1 MIAKEMGITIR
12 INNVDLEL
20 EIEKELQLIQD
31 NDLFPAS
38 PETNEKHLTNKIP
51 CIAIMGHVD
60 HGKTTLLDHL
70 RSSFVADGEAGGITQ
85 HIAAFSVNVLG
96 EKMTFL
102 DTPGHAA
109 FAAIRERGAS
119 VVDRVIVVVA
129 ADDGVMPQT
138 IQSVEFAKKSNT
150 PITFVITKT
159 DRKGSDLDRVTAQI
173 RNYFDSEDVFPISA
187 KTGEGVEEMLMFLQE
202 SIEEQNLKAA
212 KAGDAEG
219 YILET
224 QAPKT
229 GLGHLSTILVKRG
242 ELKSGQHVIAG
253 THIAKVRQLFDE
265 KMKKI
270 KKLGPGEFGLVVGFK
285 SRPDP
290 GSSENVEFDKEI
302 MRIQRAHLDLMIQA
316 KKLQALEIQKEKSFQ
331 FLVKGDV
338 SGSVEAIID
347 AISKYEPEDDEPM
360 MSVVNFDVG
369 SISTADI
376 KEASSASPKL
386 QIINFNQQI
395 SPKILT
401 ESKEN
406 GIKIYDSNV
415 IYHLMNEIEADLADA
430 MPLDILEEESG
441 EAEVLKV
448 FQKGVNPGDKKE
460 GLFAGCVIR

>member
-12 INNVDLEL
+12 INNLDLEL
-20 EIEKELQLIQD
+20 EIEKELQFIQD

-38 PETNEKHLTNKIP
+38 PKTNEKNLGTKIP

-138 IQSVEFAKKSNT
+138 IQSVNFAKKSNT

-159 DRKGSDLDRVTAQI
+159 DRKGADLDRVTAQI
-173 RNYFDSEDVFPISA
+173 RNYFDSENVFPISA
-187 KTGEGVEEMLMFLQE
+187 KTGEGVEEMLLFLQE

-219 YILET
+219 FILET

-229 GLGHLSTILVKRG
+229 GLGLLSTILVKRG

-253 THIAKVRQLFDE
+253 THVAKIRQLFDE

-290 GSSENVEFDKEI
+290 GAYFQATKKSLAEKAKKFRELEARKQFEMQYNIDNDSSENLEFDKEI
-302 MRIQRAHLDLMIQA
+302 MRRKVEKGYYRLSTVQRAHLDLMIQA
-316 KKLQALEIQKEKSFQ
+316 KKLEALEIQKEKSFQ

-338 SGSVEAIID
+338 SGSVEAIIGRL
-347 AISKYEPEDDEPM
+347 K
-360 MSVVNFDVG
+360 
-369 SISTADI
+369 
-376 KEASSASPKL
+376 
-386 QIINFNQQI
+386 
-395 SPKILT
+395 
-401 ESKEN
+401 
-406 GIKIYDSNV
+406 
-415 IYHLMNEIEADLADA
+415 DL
-430 MPLDILEEESG
+430 
-441 EAEVLKV
+441 
-448 FQKGVNPGDKKE
+448 F
-460 GLFAGCVIR
+460 